1 MNEADPVL
9 LQAMIVATRL
19 VGSWIDDVSPV
30 GGGRNARVYCVRCQ
44 DRSYALKHYPR
55 RQDDPR
61 DGLMAELSA
70 LQLMLDAGIE
80 TVPRAITADREHD
93 FLLLSWIDGAHVGEP
108 SAEDVDAASRFLD
121 NVQALSFRPDA
132 ASLPEAAEACLS
144 GAEIERQIL
153 RRLQPLQRDCLQE
166 PSLQEFLDR
175 DFAPALQSLL
185 EEAKGEL
192 RAAGLDFDRTLP
204 LDRRR
209 LIPADF
215 GFHNTLRL
223 ADGSLV
229 FLDFEYFG
237 WDDPAKLTADFLLH
251 PGMELPLVLKERF
264 RSAALRRY
272 GEDAAFAAR
281 LSALTPL
288 FGLRWVL
295 ILLNEFVPERWRR
308 RVEAGTKAGWS
319 EAKAEQLMRA
329 RQLLER
335 LRAGKTE

>member
-1 MNEADPVL
+1 L
-9 LQAMIVATRL
+9 
-19 VGSWIDDVSPV
+19 
-30 GGGRNARVYCVRCQ
+30 
-44 DRSYALKHYPR
+44 
-55 RQDDPR
+55 
-61 DGLMAELSA
+61 AELSA
-70 LQLMLDAGIE
+70 LRLMLDAGIA
-80 TVPRAITADREHD
+80 TVPHAIAADREHD
-93 FLLLSWIDGAHVGEP
+93 FLLLNWIDGAPVGEP
-108 SAEDVDAASRFLD
+108 SAEDLDAASSFLD
-121 NVQALSFRPDA
+121 NVQALSFRPDT
-132 ASLPEAAEACLS
+132 ASMPEAAEACLS
-144 GAEIERQIL
+144 GAEIERQI
-153 RRLQPLQRDCLQE
+153 RRRFEHLQQVGAQE
-166 PSLQEFLDR
+166 PALQEFLD
-175 DFAPALQSLL
+175 DDVAPALQSLL

-192 RAAGLDFDRTLP
+192 AVAGLEFDRTLP
-204 LDRRR
+204 LACRR

-215 GFHNTLRL
+215 GFHNALRL
-223 ADGSLV
+223 ADGSLI

-251 PGMELPLVLKERF
+251 PGMALPLILKERF

-308 RVEAGTKAGWS
+308 RVEAGTKTSWS

-335 LRAGKTE
+335 LGAGKTM